1 MITKNA
7 QTDQFSG
14 VYEVCFTLSLLSAPE
29 DGFICRTEVLGEAG
43 NTIIAAYDLQRSDF
57 DQERNCKKTIA
68 YSIAH
73 VPLVS
78 YAVYVP
84 EGTTIRVEDVS
95 WRKVSK

>member
-43 NTIIAAYDLQRSDF
+43 NTIIAAYDLQRSDLT
-57 DQERNCKKTIA
+57 RNVIAKKR
-68 YSIAH
+68 
-73 VPLVS
+73 L
-78 YAVYVP
+78 
-84 EGTTIRVEDVS
+84 TTALHMFHWYLTPFMFQKEQRFA
-95 WRKVSK
+95 